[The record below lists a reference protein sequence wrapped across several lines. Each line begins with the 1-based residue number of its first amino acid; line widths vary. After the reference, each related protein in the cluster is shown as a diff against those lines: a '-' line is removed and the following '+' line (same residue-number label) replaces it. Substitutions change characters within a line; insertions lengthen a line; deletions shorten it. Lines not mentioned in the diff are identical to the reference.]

1 MQYSQAQRFEQQR
14 ITEIKQSAASM
25 KGTLANKGRC
35 PKCTLKPPC
44 KHYENMD
51 QLMSAQV
58 TGQSTMQPV
67 TNDSGYLGARNN
79 QGTPDRGMFYPENSV
94 VSGSGV
100 SITTESNAKQQRSD
114 GFSVTSHIKKPQ
126 KISETFQSSG

>member
-1 MQYSQAQRFEQQR
+1 
-14 ITEIKQSAASM
+14 M

-44 KHYENMD
+44 KHYETMEQLASALGIPMD
-51 QLMSAQV
+51 QSTSGGLGDKSYLAV
-58 TGQSTMQPV
+58 TRKDD
-67 TNDSGYLGARNN
+67 N
-79 QGTPDRGMFYPENSV
+79 TPDRGMFYPENSV

-114 GFSVTSHIKKPQ
+114 GFSISSHVK
-126 KISETFQSSG
+126 

>member
-1 MQYSQAQRFEQQR
+1 
-14 ITEIKQSAASM
+14 M

-44 KHYENMD
+44 KHYDTMD
-51 QLMSAQV
+51 QLLSAQGV
-58 TGQSTMQPV
+58 SGQSTMLPMP
-67 TNDSGYLGARNN
+67 NEGGYLAARNN

-100 SITTESNAKQQRSD
+100 SITTESNAKHQRSD

-126 KISETFQSSG
+126 KISDTFLSSGQ